1 MNGISYTYSVV
12 RYLHDPATGETL
24 NVGVVLW
31 APSVRY
37 LAARFEHRY
46 ERLSNTFVDF
56 NGEHYK
62 RALRQ
67 FEAALESVADVLAPT
82 LLPLTQP
89 PETVAGFIALIW
101 PDEGLSFVSGPV
113 LAGITD
119 DPARALGEIFDRM
132 VASQYALHR
141 PERRDDEEVWAVY
154 NAPLVRERVTRK
166 LRPWTLETELVS
178 LKFQRAFQNEH
189 WHVLEP
195 VSFDYVKAESIQRKA
210 TSLLGNVDAISDYPK
225 LGRLNLLLGRPQ
237 NEKYQKHYTKA
248 KNILHKMPVKH
259 ELVEEDEA
267 EDFAKE
273 LADYMRSHGLIED

>member
-56 NGEHYK
+56 KGEHYK
-62 RALRQ
+62 RSLRQ
-67 FEAALESVADVLAPT
+67 FETALDNLSSDLAPT
-82 LLPLTQP
+82 LLPQTET

-101 PDEGLSFVSGPV
+101 PDEGLSFISGPV

-119 DPARALGEIFDRM
+119 DPAEALSEIFDRM
-132 VASQYALHR
+132 VASQYESYR
-141 PERRDDEEVWAVY
+141 PEKRDDEEVWSLY
-154 NAPLVRERVTRK
+154 NAPLVRERVTRN
-166 LRPWTLETELVS
+166 LRPWTLETELVT
-178 LKFQRAFQNEH
+178 LKFQHAFENER

-195 VSFDYVKAESIQRKA
+195 VSFDYVRAESIQRRA

-225 LGRLNLLLGRPQ
+225 LGKLSILLGRPQ
-237 NEKYQKHYTKA
+237 NEEYQKHYIRA

-259 ELVEEDEA
+259 ELVEEHEA

-273 LADYMRSHGLIED
+273 LADYMRAHGLFHD

>member
-56 NGEHYK
+56 KGEHYK
-62 RALRQ
+62 RSLRQ
-67 FEAALESVADVLAPT
+67 FETALDNLSGDRVPT
-82 LLPLTQP
+82 LLPLTEQ
-89 PETVAGFIALIW
+89 PETVAGFIAQIW
-101 PDEGLSFVSGPV
+101 PDEGLSFISGPV

-119 DPARALGEIFDRM
+119 DPAQALSEIFDRM
-132 VASQYALHR
+132 VASQYAGHR
-141 PERRDDEEVWAVY
+141 KEKRDDEEVWTVY
-154 NAPLVRERVTRK
+154 HAPLVRERVTKK
-166 LRPWTLETELVS
+166 LRPWTLETELVT
-178 LKFQRAFQNEH
+178 LKFQHAFRNER
-189 WHVLEP
+189 WQVLEP
-195 VSFDYVKAESIQRKA
+195 VSLDYIKAESIQRRA
-210 TSLLGNVDAISDYPK
+210 TSLLGNVDAISDYPQ
-225 LGRLNLLLGRPQ
+225 LSRLSILLGRPQ
-237 NEKYQKHYTKA
+237 NEKYQKHYIKA

-259 ELVEEDEA
+259 DLVEEDEA

-273 LADYMRSHGLIED
+273 LADYMRSHGLIDD